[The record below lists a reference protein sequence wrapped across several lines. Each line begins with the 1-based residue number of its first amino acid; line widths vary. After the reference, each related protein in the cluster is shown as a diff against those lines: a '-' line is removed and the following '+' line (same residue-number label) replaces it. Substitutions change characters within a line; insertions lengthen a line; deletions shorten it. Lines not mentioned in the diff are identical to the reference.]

1 MGSDILTKA
10 PQAAKI
16 TALLAKEIIDAII
29 KAIEAHEH
37 NSAIKAILK
46 DYKDTGEV
54 DVRSCEGYVRDSL
67 ERGLTDERIPYAF
80 VQDEKSGVV
89 FLVTRVGDRAVVNN
103 IAAGFVRRNSN
114 IVSEEQIRSLSVGE
128 KVYGYNTLTE
138 IQAQVLQEQAMRRN
152 IVVGI
157 DGESNKTSVV
167 YAAKDR
173 EAMLLA
179 GAKTAMLTT
188 GVLGERT
195 RLDMENKT
203 KRVDSVVERA
213 ATARESND
221 TFYVTSPYSPAVRAK
236 ITPEGMTVYHGDSI
250 YTTVGVSN
258 PNYEGQ
264 VRDFARSLSNPAM
277 LSPSRVEGRT
287 TEDIMTASRQEMDV
301 LPISEADRAAII
313 REHDARF
320 LIETK
325 LSLDNGPDTST
336 LWTFTTKMLVLTS
349 FLN

>member
-1 MGSDILTKA
+1 
-10 PQAAKI
+10 
-16 TALLAKEIIDAII
+16 
-29 KAIEAHEH
+29 
-37 NSAIKAILK
+37 
-46 DYKDTGEV
+46 
-54 DVRSCEGYVRDSL
+54 
-67 ERGLTDERIPYAF
+67 
-80 VQDEKSGVV
+80 
-89 FLVTRVGDRAVVNN
+89 
-103 IAAGFVRRNSN
+103 
-114 IVSEEQIRSLSVGE
+114 
-128 KVYGYNTLTE
+128 
-138 IQAQVLQEQAMRRN
+138 
-152 IVVGI
+152 
-157 DGESNKTSVV
+157 
-167 YAAKDR
+167 
-173 EAMLLA
+173 
-179 GAKTAMLTT
+179 
-188 GVLGERT
+188 
-195 RLDMENKT
+195 MENKT

-325 LSLDNGPDTST
+325 LSLDNGPGHKYIMD
-336 LWTFTTKMLVLTS
+336 FYNKNVS
-349 FLN
+349 FDEFFELETRNDESDAAKKIEAAKEVVEKHSKTPEEEAAFRRVVSEKYNEAYTVIADEQLIVEDRTVDDIQTEYDEGFDVSDYDADIHTEEIGDDDDPFELI